1 MFELIITE
9 EVNELLKELATSL
22 DAINLREC
30 NLANNI
36 YNYENIVYMLN
47 YWNTQKIA
55 ENIKIENTS
64 DKFKKLILDINR
76 YEHLEKSG
84 KATVYSEI
92 VAYSAGMYGNN
103 GRIDKIVLYNKNSTS
118 IYYIYY

>member
-1 MFELIITE
+1 MSIKLSRIK
-9 EVNELLKELATSL
+9 LKELATSL

-36 YNYENIVYMLN
+36 YNYENILYMLN

-64 DKFKKLILDINR
+64 DKFKKLILDIKR
-76 YEHLEKSG
+76 YEKLSKSCI
-84 KATVYSEI
+84 YSEI

-118 IYYIYY
+118 TYYIYY

>member
-1 MFELIITE
+1 MSIKLSKTK
-9 EVNELLKELATSL
+9 LKELATSL

-64 DKFKKLILDINR
+64 DKFKKLILDITR
-76 YEHLEKSG
+76 YEHLEKLG
-84 KATVYSEI
+84 KANVYSEI

-103 GRIDKIVLYNKNSTS
+103 GRIDKIVLYNKNSTL